1 MRVLKKKTFAFSVFF
16 SFLWY
21 NLSMT
26 DLQKTIL
33 QKASGES
40 RIDPDQQ
47 RRYMGTFR
55 ERVLLV
61 LSFSEATTPECQNA
75 FSSICQNLK
84 NKHSQLFL
92 KISPKLSD
100 ALQIS
105 LMKTAQ
111 SFSIPT
117 TIVDEKIADSPY
129 ALLFH
134 TDHAVDM
141 QNISLKEN
149 FPNILKASP
158 STIPEKKGFWQKIF
172 GG

>member
-1 MRVLKKKTFAFSVFF
+1 
-16 SFLWY
+16 
-21 NLSMT
+21 MT

-61 LSFSEATTPECQNA
+61 LSFDEAVNA
-75 FSSICQNLK
+75 SVQQQFATICQTLK
-84 NKHSQLFL
+84 GEYSTLTL

-100 ALQIS
+100 TLQIS
-105 LMKTAQ
+105 YMKEAQ
-111 SFSIPT
+111 VQQIAVSI
-117 TIVDEKIADSPY
+117 IDEKIATSPF

-134 TDHAVDM
+134 ADHAVN
-141 QNISLKEN
+141 QEQIALSEK
-149 FPNILKASP
+149 FPNLLEKPKSQP
-158 STIPEKKGFWQKIF
+158 TEKKGFWQKLF